1 MSSRPRELFERQAHW
16 DAAYV
21 TRGADGVSWFQRD
34 PRISLEL
41 FESLGVTTSA
51 AVIDVGGGASVLVD
65 QLVGRGYEDLTVL
78 DVSRAALQVA
88 QRRLPVDAPVTWI
101 HHDLLTWEPERNYDV
116 WHDRA
121 VFHFLV
127 DPVEQDR
134 YMRLLRSVLSAE
146 GAVVLAAFA
155 ADGPDHC
162 SGLPVVRFS
171 AADLAAALGE
181 TFTVVEDRREIH
193 TTPAGAHQPFTWLA
207 ARGRSRTSVDNRRDR
222 TIATGGQGRAV
233 GR

>member
-162 SGLPVVRFS
+162 SGRPISPRRSARPSPSSRIAGRSIPLLREPISRLRGWPRAGGLVRP
-171 AADLAAALGE
+171 L
-181 TFTVVEDRREIH
+181 TTVVTAPSR
-193 TTPAGAHQPFTWLA
+193 PA
-207 ARGRSRTSVDNRRDR
+207 VRD
-222 TIATGGQGRAV
+222 AP
-233 GR
+233 